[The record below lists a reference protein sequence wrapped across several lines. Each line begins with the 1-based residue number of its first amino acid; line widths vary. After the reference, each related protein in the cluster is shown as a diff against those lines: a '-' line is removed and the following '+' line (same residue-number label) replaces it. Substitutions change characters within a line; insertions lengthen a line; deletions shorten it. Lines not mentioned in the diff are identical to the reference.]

1 MAFRLAELFVEFSTK
16 GTEAIHGAVTK
27 AGLALK
33 AFTVAGFA
41 TSAESE
47 RMTFLFGELSREVSS
62 LFLPVFET
70 VQQVVGDV
78 TLWLRNLSGEQQ
90 RLLGFFGAI
99 VAGTSAVSIAF
110 GLLGI
115 KVNLATAGL
124 AAIVGSLVMFFAQN
138 DKMKDAFGPLLEQME
153 RIVNIVGPP
162 LMEFFEKL
170 AEHIV
175 NVLVPV
181 FEWLAEKLKA
191 LADWMGGSIDA
202 GAKFGKE
209 QHRSL
214 SARGG
219 GMESVTASYQRLQQ
233 SALKVDIPE
242 RHLAVAE
249 RQLKEA
255 EKANEQLARIGPA
268 VV

>member
-1 MAFRLAELFVEFSTK
+1 MGFKLADLFVEFSTK
-16 GTEAIHGAVTK
+16 GTEALHGAVTK

-33 AFTVAGFA
+33 AFAIAGFA

-70 VQQVVGDV
+70 IQQVVGDV
-78 TLWLRNLSGEQQ
+78 TLWLRNLSGEEQ
-90 RLLGFFGAI
+90 RLLGFFAAI
-99 VAGTSAVSIAF
+99 AAGISTVSLAFAAF
-110 GLLGI
+110 GVKLTF
-115 KVNLATAGL
+115 ATGGL
-124 AAIVGSLVMFFAQN
+124 TAVTAIVGSLLMFFGQN
-138 DKMKDAFGPLLEQME
+138 DKLRNAFGPLLEQMG
-153 RIVNIVGPP
+153 RIVNVVGPP
-162 LMEFFEKL
+162 LMEFFTKL

-181 FEWLAEKLKA
+181 LEWLTERLKE
-191 LADWMGGSIDA
+191 LADWMGDA
-202 GAKFGKE
+202 GPKKKKPHESVSAKG
-209 QHRSL
+209 S
-214 SARGG
+214 